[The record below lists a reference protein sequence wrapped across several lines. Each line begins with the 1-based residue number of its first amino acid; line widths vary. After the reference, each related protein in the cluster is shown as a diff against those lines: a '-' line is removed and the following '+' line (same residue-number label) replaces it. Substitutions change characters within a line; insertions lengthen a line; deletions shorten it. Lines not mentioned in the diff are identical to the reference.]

1 MEEAPSTGPKLL
13 SRMVKLHYDWQY
25 DFLRPTEKELV
36 PRYNE
41 KWHGALVPAAHVG
54 VATPAPAPAPVL
66 AGSGARAG
74 ARARARACAL
84 AAFGLCMAVGSSFAS
99 GLHWRFAWRL
109 AVLAVGGWWGVRAEG
124 ALPPR

>member
-54 VATPAPAPAPVL
+54 VATPAPAPAPVP
-66 AGSGARAG
+66 APVPVPAPAP
-74 ARARARACAL
+74 APA
-84 AAFGLCMAVGSSFAS
+84 
-99 GLHWRFAWRL
+99 
-109 AVLAVGGWWGVRAEG
+109 
-124 ALPPR
+124 P